1 MPAHWRPPVLVA
13 VDKRAVLSALWLQD
27 FEGIL
32 EPLDLLPLPAAGSE
46 PAYLLS
52 SPGMPLFC
60 GGIAPFLSALSYG
73 NLYHFN
79 IIVDG

>member
-1 MPAHWRPPVLVA
+1 MPAHWRPPVLVT

-46 PAYLLS
+46 PA
-52 SPGMPLFC
+52 
-60 GGIAPFLSALSYG
+60 LSAQFPWDAFVLWQNCTLLECPITS
-73 NLYHFN
+73 LTF
-79 IIVDG
+79 